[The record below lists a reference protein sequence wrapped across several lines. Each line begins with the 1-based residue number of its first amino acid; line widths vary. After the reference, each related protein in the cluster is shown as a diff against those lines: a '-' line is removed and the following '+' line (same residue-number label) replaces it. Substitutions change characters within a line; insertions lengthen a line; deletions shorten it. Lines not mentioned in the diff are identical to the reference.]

1 MSIFRSLLDL
11 IFPPFCVEC
20 GDYTDLKYLCQ
31 NCWAQSGLLDIHDR
45 CRHCFD
51 EIGQESICA
60 KCLSHPTLPF
70 ERAAVFDARMPIR
83 RLLKEDTVNA
93 AAGFSYYQWLRL
105 DWKEPDL
112 IVPIPSRHFGVAKQF
127 AQLCN
132 KPCVD
137 LFRKIA
143 WPLGSQRWE
152 VRDQLIE
159 ENSTI
164 LLFDEG
170 CSLKQLQLA
179 SAALSTAFPKKV
191 YLISL
196 FLH

>member
-1 MSIFRSLLDL
+1 MSIFRSLIDL
-11 IFPPFCVEC
+11 VFPPFCVEC
-20 GDYTDLKYLCQ
+20 SDYTDLKYLCHH
-31 NCWAQSGLLDIHDR
+31 CWEQSALLDLHDR

-60 KCLSHPTLPF
+60 KCLTHPTLPF
-70 ERAAVFDARMPIR
+70 ERAAVFDSRAPIH
-83 RLLKEDTVNA
+83 RLLKEDTASA
-93 AAGFSYYQWLRL
+93 AAGFAYYQWLRL

-112 IVPIPSRHFGVAKQF
+112 IVPIPTSRFGAAEKF

-137 LFRKIA
+137 LFHKIA
-143 WPLGSQRWE
+143 WPLGTLKWE
-152 VRDQLIE
+152 VRDELIE
-159 ENSTI
+159 ENSTV

-170 CSLKQLQLA
+170 GSSKHLQLA
-179 SAALSTAFPKKV
+179 AKALSTAFPKKV